1 MVKIPLF
8 FGVGLPRDHP
18 PSPFCSFDRRKFQ
31 GHRRQRSVHARAICR
46 STRTH
51 FRLSSGRLI
60 ADLYFYLSSMPWSC
74 MTSTVGMASDLDT
87 YACLSFGLAQ
97 LQLMRISIQCGGTP
111 IQFVRSFPSLLAI
124 TPRRIRADAAVK
136 AAEISL
142 PVAIIPPL
150 DPHPQPTRHHCAVTA
165 SLRLDITFPDS
176 CRRCTPPFYRSSLTL
191 RINVPLFSK

>member
-1 MVKIPLF
+1 MWACHEITHPRPAAALTEESSQVIGGSAVFMLVQFAVPPERI
-8 FGVGLPRDHP
+8 FGSLQAQWV
-18 PSPFCSFDRRKFQ
+18 
-31 GHRRQRSVHARAICR
+31 
-46 STRTH
+46 
-51 FRLSSGRLI
+51 GRLI
-60 ADLYFYLSSMPWSC
+60 ADLHFYLSSMPWSC

-97 LQLMRISIQCGGTP
+97 LRISIQCGGTP

-150 DPHPQPTRHHCAVTA
+150 ILIPNGRATTVLSLHRCAWT
-165 SLRLDITFPDS
+165 SLSLIPVAVA
-176 CRRCTPPFYRSSLTL
+176 PPLLPEQFD
-191 RINVPLFSK
+191 FAH

>member
-1 MVKIPLF
+1 MVKIPLS

-18 PSPFCSFDRRKFQ
+18 PSPCCSSDRRKFQ

-51 FRLSSGRLI
+51 FRLSSSAVGWTANRRSIL
-60 ADLYFYLSSMPWSC
+60 YLSSMPWSC

-176 CRRCTPPFYRSSLTL
+176 CRRCTPPTTGA
-191 RINVPLFSK
+191 V

>member
-1 MVKIPLF
+1 MVKIPLS

-18 PSPFCSFDRRKFQ
+18 PSPCCSSDRRKFQ

-51 FRLSSGRLI
+51 FRLSSSAVGWTANRRSIL
-60 ADLYFYLSSMPWSC
+60 YLSSMPWSC

-150 DPHPQPTRHHCAVTA
+150 ILIPNRRATTVLSLHRCAWT
-165 SLRLDITFPDS
+165 SLSLIPVAVA
-176 CRRCTPPFYRSSLTL
+176 PPLLPEQFD
-191 RINVPLFSK
+191 FAH

>member
-1 MVKIPLF
+1 MWACHEITHPRPSAALTEESSKVIGGSAVFMLVQFAVPPERI
-8 FGVGLPRDHP
+8 FGSLQAQWV
-18 PSPFCSFDRRKFQ
+18 
-31 GHRRQRSVHARAICR
+31 
-46 STRTH
+46 
-51 FRLSSGRLI
+51 GRLI

-150 DPHPQPTRHHCAVTA
+150 ILIPNRRATTVLSLHRCAWTSLSLIPVAVAPPPTTGAV
-165 SLRLDITFPDS
+165 
-176 CRRCTPPFYRSSLTL
+176 
-191 RINVPLFSK
+191 

>member
-1 MVKIPLF
+1 MWACHEITH
-8 FGVGLPRDHP
+8 PRPSAALTEESSKVIGGSAVFMLVQFAVP
-18 PSPFCSFDRRKFQ
+18 PER
-31 GHRRQRSVHARAICR
+31 
-46 STRTH
+46 H